1 MTLSVARPLLKT
13 KRVRWTKAYRII
25 SSIFPPIDLFEDTS
39 PPEDWEL
46 LASLEAK
53 SNPRIVEVIGQ
64 LSLVPPERRVSGS
77 GASYVMAP
85 FTHVSPN
92 WAGRFHDGT
101 FGAYYAAK
109 NAETALAETMHHRS
123 EIYRASEEEPGWFS
137 QYRELIGKVD
147 HRFHDLT
154 DREDYAECLAP
165 DDYAA
170 PQTLARDLRQ
180 SGSSGILYPSV
191 RHEGGLCLAAFWPDV
206 IGIPV
211 QGRHFA
217 YHFNGEFIDMYRDQT
232 SGEVFK
238 IIR

>member
-1 MTLSVARPLLKT
+1 MARPLLKT
-13 KRVRWTKAYRII
+13 KRVRWAKAYRII
-25 SSIFPPIDLFEDTS
+25 SSIFPPIDLFEDS
-39 PPEDWEL
+39 SDPEDWEL

-53 SNPRIVEVIGQ
+53 SNPRIVDVIGQ
-64 LSLVPPERRVSGS
+64 LSLVPPDRRISGT
-77 GASYVMAP
+77 GASNVMAP

-109 NAETALAETMHHRS
+109 KAETALAETMHHRS
-123 EIYRASEEEPGWFS
+123 KVYRASKETQGWFS

-154 DREDYAECLAP
+154 ERKDHAECLAQ
-165 DDYAA
+165 DDYVASQA
-170 PQTLARDLRQ
+170 LARDLRQ
-180 SGSSGILYPSV
+180 NGSSGILYPSV
-191 RHEGGLCLAAFWPDV
+191 RHEGGLCLAAFRPDV

-217 YHFNGEFIDMYRDQT
+217 YHFNGEFIDMYRDET
-232 SGEVFK
+232 NGEVFK

>member
-1 MTLSVARPLLKT
+1 MAKPPKT
-13 KRVRWTKAYRII
+13 KRVRWARTYRII

-39 PPEDWEL
+39 APEDWEL

-64 LSLVPPERRVSGS
+64 LALVPPERRVSGL
-77 GASYVMAP
+77 GASHVMAP

-92 WAGRFHDGT
+92 WAGRFHDGS
-101 FGAYYAAK
+101 FGAYYAANK
-109 NAETALAETMHHRS
+109 AETALAETMHHRS
-123 EIYRASEEEPGWFS
+123 NIYRASDEAPGWFS

-147 HRFHDLT
+147 HSFHDITESDDHT
-154 DREDYAECLAP
+154 DCLALNN
-165 DDYAA
+165 YTAS
-170 PQTLARDLRQ
+170 QTLARDLRQ
-180 SGSSGILYPSV
+180 SGSSGVLYPSV

-206 IGIPV
+206 ISIPV

-217 YHFNGEFIDMYRDQT
+217 YHFNGELIDMYRDET

-238 IIR
+238 IIP

>member
-1 MTLSVARPLLKT
+1 VAKAPLKT
-13 KRVRWTKAYRII
+13 KRVRWAKAFRII

-39 PPEDWEL
+39 DPQDWEL

-53 SNPRIVEVIGQ
+53 SNPRILYVVGQ
-64 LSLVPPERRVSGS
+64 LSLVPPERRVSGP

-101 FGAYYAAK
+101 YGAYYAANK
-109 NAETALAETMHHRS
+109 AETALAETMYHRS
-123 EIYRASEEEPGWFS
+123 EIYRASGEAPGWFS

-147 HRFHDLT
+147 HSFHDLT
-154 DREDYAECLAP
+154 GRKDYAECLAP
-165 DDYAA
+165 DDYKAS
-170 PQTLARDLRQ
+170 QTLALDLRQ
-180 SGSSGILYPSV
+180 NSSSGIHYPSV
-191 RHEGGLCLAAFWPDV
+191 RHEGGFCLAAFWPDV

-217 YHFNGEFIDMYRDQT
+217 YHFNGEFMDMFRDET

-238 IIR
+238 IIL

>member
-1 MTLSVARPLLKT
+1 MAKAQLKT
-13 KRVRWTKAYRII
+13 KRVRWAKAHRII

-39 PPEDWEL
+39 DPEDWEL

-64 LSLVPPERRVSGS
+64 LSLVPPERRVSGP

-101 FGAYYAAK
+101 FGAYYAANK
-109 NAETALAETMHHRS
+109 AETALAETMHHRS
-123 EIYRASEEEPGWFS
+123 AIYRASKEAPGWFS

-147 HRFHDLT
+147 HSFHDLT
-154 DREDYAECLAP
+154 KREDYADCLAP
-165 DDYAA
+165 DNYVAS
-170 PQTLARDLRQ
+170 QSLARELRQ
-180 SGSSGILYPSV
+180 QGSDGILYPSV
-191 RHEGGLCLAAFWPDV
+191 RHEGGLCIAAFWPDV
-206 IGIPV
+206 IGIPM
-211 QGRHFA
+211 QARHFA
-217 YHFNGEFIDMYRDQT
+217 YHFNGEFIDMYRDET

-238 IIR
+238 IIL

>member
-1 MTLSVARPLLKT
+1 MANPPLKT
-13 KRVRWTKAYRII
+13 KRVRWAKAYRII

-39 PPEDWEL
+39 DPEDWEL

-64 LSLVPPERRVSGS
+64 LALVPPERRVSGP

-101 FGAYYAAK
+101 FGAYYAA
-109 NAETALAETMHHRS
+109 NEAETALAETMHHRS
-123 EIYRASEEEPGWFS
+123 EIYRASNEAPGWFS
-137 QYRELIGKVD
+137 QYRELIGRVD
-147 HRFHDLT
+147 CSFHDMT
-154 DREDYAECLAP
+154 ERDGYKDCLAP
-165 DDYAA
+165 DNYSVS
-170 PQTLARDLRQ
+170 QTLARDLRQ
-180 SGSSGILYPSV
+180 NGSSGILYPSV
-191 RHEGGLCLAAFWPDV
+191 RHEGGLCLAAFWPDI

-217 YHFNGEFIDMYRDQT
+217 YHFNGNFIDMYRDET

-238 IIR
+238 IIL

>member
-1 MTLSVARPLLKT
+1 MGKPPLKT
-13 KRVRWTKAYRII
+13 KRIRWAKAFRII

-39 PPEDWEL
+39 HPEDWEL

-64 LSLVPPERRVSGS
+64 LSLVPAERRVSGP

-92 WAGRFHDGT
+92 WLGRFHDGT
-101 FGAYYAAK
+101 FGAYYAA
-109 NAETALAETMHHRS
+109 NNTETALAETMHHRS
-123 EIYRASEEEPGWFS
+123 EIYRASNEAPGWFS

-147 HRFHDLT
+147 HSFHDLT
-154 DREDYAECLAP
+154 GRDDYAECVSLNSYDAS
-165 DDYAA
+165 
-170 PQTLARDLRQ
+170 QSLARNLRGN
-180 SGSSGILYPSV
+180 GSSGILYQSV

-206 IGIPV
+206 IGIPL

-217 YHFNGEFIDMYRDQT
+217 YHFNGEFIDMYRDET

-238 IIR
+238 IIP

>member
-1 MTLSVARPLLKT
+1 MARPPLKT
-13 KRVRWTKAYRII
+13 KRIRWAKAYRII

-39 PPEDWEL
+39 DPEDWEL

-64 LSLVPPERRVSGS
+64 LALVPPERRVSGP

-92 WAGRFHDGT
+92 RAGRFHDGT
-101 FGAYYAAK
+101 FGAYYAA
-109 NAETALAETMHHRS
+109 NRAETALAETMHHRS
-123 EIYRASEEEPGWFS
+123 NIYRASKEAPGWFS

-147 HRFHDLT
+147 HSFHDMTERDDHADCLT
-154 DREDYAECLAP
+154 P
-165 DDYAA
+165 DDYTAS
-170 PQTLARDLRQ
+170 QILARDLRQ

-191 RHEGGLCLAAFWPDV
+191 RHEDGLCLATFWPDV
-206 IGIPV
+206 LCIPL

-217 YHFNGEFIDMYRDQT
+217 YHFNGEFIDMYRDET

-238 IIR
+238 IVL

>member
-1 MTLSVARPLLKT
+1 
-13 KRVRWTKAYRII
+13 VRWAKAYRII

-39 PPEDWEL
+39 APEDWEL

-64 LSLVPPERRVSGS
+64 LALVPPQRRVSGP

-85 FTHVSPN
+85 FTHISPN
-92 WAGRFHDGT
+92 WTGRFHDGVY
-101 FGAYYAAK
+101 GVYYAANK
-109 NAETALAETMHHRS
+109 SETALAETMYHRS
-123 EIYRASEEEPGWFS
+123 AIYRASQETPGWFS

-147 HRFHDLT
+147 HSFHDMT
-154 DREDYAECLAP
+154 ERDDHADCLSH
-165 DDYAA
+165 DDYA
-170 PQTLARDLRQ
+170 PSQTLARDLRQ

-191 RHEGGLCLAAFWPDV
+191 RHEGGLCIAAFWPDV
-206 IGIPV
+206 IGIPL

-217 YHFNGEFIDMYRDQT
+217 YHFNGEFIDMYRDEK

-238 IIR
+238 IIL

>member
-1 MTLSVARPLLKT
+1 MARSPLKT
-13 KRVRWTKAYRII
+13 KRVRWSKAYRII

-39 PPEDWEL
+39 APEDWEL

-64 LSLVPPERRVSGS
+64 LSLVPPERRVSGP

-85 FTHVSPN
+85 FTHISPN

-109 NAETALAETMHHRS
+109 KAETALAETMHHRS
-123 EIYRASEEEPGWFS
+123 EIYRASRETPGWFS
-137 QYRELIGKVD
+137 QYRELIGRVD
-147 HRFHDLT
+147 HSFHNLT
-154 DREDYAECLAP
+154 ERKDHAECLAP
-165 DDYAA
+165 DDYVAS
-170 PQTLARDLRQ
+170 QSLARDLRQ
-180 SGSSGILYPSV
+180 NGSSGILYPSV

-217 YHFNGEFIDMYRDQT
+217 YHFNGEFIDMYRDET

>member
-1 MTLSVARPLLKT
+1 MARPPLKT
-13 KRVRWTKAYRII
+13 KRGRWAKAYRII

-39 PPEDWEL
+39 DPEDWEL

-64 LSLVPPERRVSGS
+64 LSLVPPKRRVSGP

-109 NAETALAETMHHRS
+109 KAETALAETMHHRS
-123 EIYRASEEEPGWFS
+123 EIYRASKEAPGWFS

-147 HRFHDLT
+147 HSFHDLT
-154 DREDYAECLAP
+154 GRKDYAQCLAP
-165 DDYAA
+165 DDYVAS
-170 PQTLARDLRQ
+170 QSLACDLRKN
-180 SGSSGILYPSV
+180 GSSGILYPSV
-191 RHEGGLCLAAFWPDV
+191 RHEGGLCLAAFWPDI

-217 YHFNGEFIDMYRDQT
+217 YHFNGEFIDMYKDEA